1 MQPAHTLLD
10 ELELNLAARPNSR
23 RFTVLQKLTELFLDG
38 ADSYSNESIS
48 VFDDLMSRLIERIE
62 RQALIELSNKLAP
75 VERPPQNVIGQLSQ
89 HDDIEIAEPVLRQ
102 SPGISERDLVLIAQT
117 KSQNHLYAIAGRA
130 QISKPIADVLVD
142 RGDSRVAGKVAS
154 NTGAQFSR
162 WGFSRAVE
170 RAETDASV
178 AVAVANR
185 ADLPTD
191 LLGEL
196 VRKASAIV
204 QRRLMA
210 NSTPETQ
217 RRISQVLRTVSEQ
230 VVRSNTPSGRDG
242 RPLIKR
248 DSAEL
253 RARILQ
259 CAENKDV
266 GELTDALATLA
277 GCPAGTIQRLVNAAS
292 YEAFVAVGKACGMTW
307 PDVQKFILALM
318 PEATTT
324 RDFVVALFE
333 IYEALSPADAQ
344 RAIQFMRANAFRNA
358 ERIRELIQFGPAV
371 AAAS

>member
-10 ELELNLAARPNSR
+10 ELELNLAGRPSSR

-38 ADSYSNESIS
+38 ADSYTEQSIS
-48 VFDDLMSRLIERIE
+48 VFDDLLSRLIERIE
-62 RQALIELSNKLAP
+62 RQALVELSNKLAP
-75 VERPPQNVIGQLSQ
+75 VERPPQKVIGRLSQ
-89 HDDIEIAEPVLRQ
+89 DDDIEIAEPVLRQ
-102 SPGISERDLVLIAQT
+102 SPVISDQDLVRIATT
-117 KSQNHLYAIAGRA
+117 KSQNHLYAIARRA
-130 QISKPIADVLVD
+130 RISEPVADLLVD
-142 RGDSRVAGKVAS
+142 RGDSRVAGEVAS

-162 WGFSRAVE
+162 WGFSRAVQ
-170 RAETDASV
+170 RAETDESV
-178 AVAVANR
+178 ALAVANR

-196 VRKASAIV
+196 VRKATAVV

-217 RRISQVLRTVSEQ
+217 QRISQVLRAVSEQ
-230 VVRSNTPSGRDG
+230 VVRQNTPSGRDG

-259 CAENKDV
+259 SADNKDV
-266 GELTDALATLA
+266 RELTDALAMLA
-277 GCPAGTIQRLVNAAS
+277 GCTPNTINRLVGAAS

-307 PDVQKFILALM
+307 SDVQKFIMALV
-318 PEATTT
+318 PETASTAELSA
-324 RDFVVALFE
+324 ALFQ
-333 IYEALSPADAQ
+333 IYESLSPVDAQ

-358 ERIRELIQFGPAV
+358 ERIRELIQSGPSL

>member
-10 ELELNLAARPNSR
+10 ELELNLAGRPNSR

-38 ADSYSNESIS
+38 ADSYSDQSIS

-62 RQALIELSNKLAP
+62 RQALVELSHKLAP
-75 VERPPQNVIGQLSQ
+75 VERAPQNVIGRLSQ
-89 HDDIEIAEPVLRQ
+89 DDDIEIAEPVLRR
-102 SPGISERDLVLIAQT
+102 SPMISDRDLVHIART
-117 KSQNHLYAIAGRA
+117 KSQDHLFAIAGRTR
-130 QISKPIADVLVD
+130 ISEPVADVLVD
-142 RGDSRVAGKVAS
+142 RGDLRVAGEVAG

-170 RAETDASV
+170 RAETDESLAL
-178 AVAVANR
+178 AVANR

-196 VRKASAIV
+196 VRKATAIV

-242 RPLIKR
+242 KPLVKR
-248 DSAEL
+248 DSGEL

-259 CAENKDV
+259 CAETKDI
-266 GELTDALATLA
+266 GELTDALAMLA
-277 GCPAGTIQRLVNAAS
+277 GCPAGTINRLVNAAS
-292 YEAFVAVGKACGMTW
+292 YEAFVAMGKACGMKW
-307 PDVQKFILALM
+307 PDVQKFVLALV
-318 PEATTT
+318 PEAAAT
-324 RDFVVALFE
+324 RALVVTLFE
-333 IYEALSPADAQ
+333 VYEALSPADAQ

-358 ERIRELIQFGPAV
+358 ERIRELIQSGPAI

>member
-1 MQPAHTLLD
+1 MQPSHTLLD
-10 ELELNLAARPNSR
+10 ELELNLAGRPNSR

-38 ADSYSNESIS
+38 ADSYSNESVS

-75 VERPPQNVIGQLSQ
+75 VERPPRKVIDRLSQ
-89 HDDIEIAEPVLRQ
+89 DDDIEIAEPVLRQ
-102 SPGISERDLVLIAQT
+102 SPAISEQDLAHIART
-117 KSQNHLYAIAGRA
+117 KSQNHLFAIARRA
-130 QISKPIADVLVD
+130 QISEPVADLLVD
-142 RGDSRVAGKVAS
+142 RGDSRVAGEVAGNS
-154 NTGAQFSR
+154 GARFSR

-170 RAETDASV
+170 RAEADEFV
-178 AVAVANR
+178 ALAVANR

-191 LLGEL
+191 LLVEL
-196 VRKASAIV
+196 VRKATAVV

-210 NSTPETQ
+210 NSTPQTQ

-230 VVRSNTPSGRDG
+230 VVRANTPAGRDG
-242 RPLIKR
+242 RSLVKR

-259 CAENKDV
+259 SADSKDV
-266 GELTDALATLA
+266 GELIDALAILA
-277 GCPAGTIQRLVNAAS
+277 GCSARTIKRLVNAAS

-307 PDVQKFILALM
+307 SDVQKFVLALV
-318 PEATTT
+318 PEETAT
-324 RDFVVALFE
+324 REFAAALFE
-333 IYEALSPADAQ
+333 IYDSLSPVDAQ

-358 ERIRELIQFGPAV
+358 ERVRELIELGPAL

>member
-1 MQPAHTLLD
+1 MQPTHTLLD
-10 ELELNLAARPNSR
+10 ELELNLAGRPNSR

-38 ADSYSNESIS
+38 ADDYSDESIA
-48 VFDDLMSRLIERIE
+48 VFDDLMSRLIEQIE
-62 RQALIELSNKLAP
+62 RQALVELSNKLAP
-75 VERPPQNVIGQLSQ
+75 IERAPQNVIGRLSQ
-89 HDDIEIAEPVLRQ
+89 DDDIEIAEPILRQ
-102 SPGISERDLVLIAQT
+102 SPMISEQDLVHIART

-130 QISKPIADVLVD
+130 QISEPVADVLVD

-154 NTGAQFSR
+154 NAGAQFSR

-170 RAETDASV
+170 RAETDKSV
-178 AVAVANR
+178 AIAVANR

-196 VRKASAIV
+196 VRKATAIV

-210 NSTPETQ
+210 TSTPETQ

-230 VVRSNTPSGRDG
+230 VVRSNAPAGRDG
-242 RPLIKR
+242 RPLLKR

-253 RARILQ
+253 RTRILQ
-259 CAENKDV
+259 CADSNDV
-266 GELTDALATLA
+266 GELTDALAMLA
-277 GCPAGTIQRLVNAAS
+277 GCPAGTIGRLVDAAS
-292 YEAFVAVGKACGMTW
+292 YEAFVAVGKACGMNW
-307 PDVQKFILALM
+307 PDVQKFIFALA
-318 PEATTT
+318 PRTTAPQ
-324 RDFVVALFE
+324 DLAAALFE

-358 ERIRELIQFGPAV
+358 ERIRELIQFGPPV

>member
-1 MQPAHTLLD
+1 MQPDHTLLD
-10 ELELNLAARPNSR
+10 ELELNLAGRPNSR
-23 RFTVLQKLTELFLDG
+23 RFTVLQKLTGLFLDG

-62 RQALIELSNKLAP
+62 RQALVELSNKLAP
-75 VERPPQNVIGQLSQ
+75 VERPPRNVIGRLSQ
-89 HDDIEIAEPVLRQ
+89 DDDIEIAEPVLRQ
-102 SPGISERDLVLIAQT
+102 SPVISDRDLIHIART
-117 KSQNHLYAIAGRA
+117 KSQDHLYAIAQRV
-130 QISKPIADVLVD
+130 QISEPIVDILVD
-142 RGDSRVAGKVAS
+142 RGDPRVAGEVAS

-170 RAETDASV
+170 RAETDESMAL
-178 AVAVANR
+178 AVANR

-196 VRKASAIV
+196 VRKATAVV

-210 NSTPETQ
+210 NSTPQTQ

-230 VVRSNTPSGRDG
+230 VVRANTPAARDG

-259 CAENKDV
+259 SADNKDI
-266 GELTDALATLA
+266 GELTDALAMLA
-277 GCPAGTIQRLVNAAS
+277 GCPSGTIGRLVEAAS
-292 YEAFVAVGKACGMTW
+292 YEAFVAIGKACGMSW
-307 PDVQKFILALM
+307 PDVQKFVLALV
-318 PEATTT
+318 PEGSET
-324 RDFVVALFE
+324 RDLAAAL
-333 IYEALSPADAQ
+333 YEMYESLSPVDAQ

-358 ERIRELIQFGPAV
+358 ERMRELIQSAPAF

>member
-10 ELELNLAARPNSR
+10 ELELNLAGRPSSR

-38 ADSYSNESIS
+38 ADSYSEQSIS
-48 VFDDLMSRLIERIE
+48 VFDDLLSRLIEQIE
-62 RQALIELSNKLAP
+62 REALVELSNKLAP
-75 VERPPQNVIGQLSQ
+75 VERPPQKVIGRLSQ

-102 SPGISERDLVLIAQT
+102 SPVLSDQDLVHIAKT
-117 KSQNHLYAIAGRA
+117 KSQNHLFAIARRA
-130 QISKPIADVLVD
+130 KISEPVADVLVD
-142 RGDSRVAGKVAS
+142 RGDSRVAGEVAS

-170 RAETDASV
+170 RAETDESV
-178 AVAVANR
+178 ALAVANR
-185 ADLPTD
+185 TDLPTD
-191 LLGEL
+191 LLCEL
-196 VRKASAIV
+196 VRKATAVV

-210 NSTPETQ
+210 NSTPQTQ
-217 RRISQVLRTVSEQ
+217 KRIAQVLRTVSEQ

-253 RARILQ
+253 RERILQ
-259 CAENKDV
+259 SAENKDHR
-266 GELTDALATLA
+266 ELIDALAMLA
-277 GCPAGTIQRLVNAAS
+277 GCTPNTINRLVSAAS

-307 PDVQKFILALM
+307 LDVQKFIMALA
-318 PEATTT
+318 PEGTSTSDLTAS
-324 RDFVVALFE
+324 LFQ
-333 IYEALSPADAQ
+333 IYESLSPVDAM

-358 ERIRELIQFGPAV
+358 ERIRELIQSGPSL

>member
-10 ELELNLAARPNSR
+10 ELELNLAGRPNSR

-38 ADSYSNESIS
+38 ADSYSSESIS

-62 RQALIELSNKLAP
+62 RQALVELSNKLAP
-75 VERPPQNVIGQLSQ
+75 VERPPQKVIGRLSQ
-89 HDDIEIAEPVLRQ
+89 DDDIEIAEPVLRQ
-102 SPGISERDLVLIAQT
+102 SPVISDRDLVHIART
-117 KSQNHLYAIAGRA
+117 KSQNHLYGIAQRTR
-130 QISKPIADVLVD
+130 ISEPVADVLVD
-142 RGDSRVAGKVAS
+142 RGDSRVAGEVAA

-170 RAETDASV
+170 RAETDESLAI
-178 AVAVANR
+178 AVANR
-185 ADLPTD
+185 EDLPAD

-196 VRKASAIV
+196 VRKATAVV

-217 RRISQVLRTVSEQ
+217 RRISQVLRAVSEQ
-230 VVRSNTPSGRDG
+230 VVRANTPAGRNG

-259 CAENKDV
+259 SAESKDV
-266 GELTDALATLA
+266 GELTDALAMLA
-277 GCPAGTIQRLVNAAS
+277 GCPPSTIGRLVAAAS
-292 YEAFVAVGKACGMTW
+292 YEVFVAVGKACGMTW
-307 PDVQKFILALM
+307 SDVQQFILALV
-318 PEATTT
+318 PEGSET
-324 RDFVVALFE
+324 RDLAAALHE
-333 IYEALSPADAQ
+333 MYESLSPVDAQ

-358 ERIRELIQFGPAV
+358 ERMRELIQSGPAL